1 MSSDTLATSPLTGG
15 TQPDLE
21 AVGVGKHYGGFLAVD
36 KLSFSV
42 ARGSFF
48 SILGPSGCGKTTLL
62 RMIAGFLSPD
72 TGDIHIGGK
81 PMNGVL
87 PNRRPVNMVF
97 QHLALFPMMTVGEN
111 VGYGLARRGVA
122 RDEIKRRVGEMLERV
137 SLPGAQ
143 HKRVDQLSGGQKQ
156 RVAIARSLVL
166 EPTLLLL
173 DEPLGALDLK
183 LREHM
188 KIELKQLQA
197 AFGTTFVYITHDQ
210 SEALVLSDHVAVMN
224 HGRFEQVGT
233 PQSLYYHPHTP
244 FVAGF
249 VGANNRVKGR
259 AAAVNGDL
267 VTVTGTDGMTLIT
280 RASGVVKPGDHVQ
293 SFVRPEVASL
303 ARDPSVFTDAGLPHY
318 RARVESLLF
327 DGANSAVLLHEE
339 QSRTEFRIALPQTG
353 HLSDLRVGET
363 VSFGFDPQRAV
374 CFTTHTAGPD
384 HGQ

>member
-1 MSSDTLATSPLTGG
+1 MQELPGRLAADL
-15 TQPDLE
+15 PDLQ
-21 AVGVGKHYGGFLAVD
+21 AVRVSKRYGDFSAVD
-36 KLSFSV
+36 DLSFSV

-72 TGDIHIGGK
+72 AGDIHIGGK
-81 PMNGVL
+81 HMNAVP
-87 PNRRPVNMVF
+87 PNQRPVNMVF
-97 QHLALFPMMTVGEN
+97 QHLALFPMMSVGDN

-122 RDEIKRRVGEMLERV
+122 KAEIKRRVGEMLERV

-197 AFGTTFVYITHDQ
+197 AFRTTFVYITHDQ
-210 SEALVLSDHVAVMN
+210 SEALVLSDHVGVMN

-233 PQSLYYHPHTP
+233 PQALYYQPQTP

-249 VGANNRVKGR
+249 VGANNGVTGR
-259 AAAVNGDL
+259 ATQVNGDIVTLTSEHGL
-267 VTVTGTDGMTLIT
+267 VLPA
-280 RASGVVKPGDHVQ
+280 RAMGRIQVGDAVQ
-293 SFVRPEVASL
+293 AFVRPEVARLS
-303 ARDPSVFTDAGLPHY
+303 RDAGEFTAAGLPHY
-318 RARVESLLF
+318 RAQVNSLLF

-339 QSRTEFRIALPQTG
+339 HSRTELRIALPQTG
-353 HLSDLRVGET
+353 HFADLQVGDS
-363 VSFGFDPQRAV
+363 VAFGFDPQRAV
-374 CFTTHTAGPD
+374 CFAS
-384 HGQ
+384 